1 MRHLPVLHK
10 KIISKTRSRLIVEQ
24 VGIAACSRQ
33 VNRGNHHFSAAV
45 NQAVEAVEGSLQ
57 KGKLT

>member
-1 MRHLPVLHK
+1 MPHK
-10 KIISKTRSRLIVEQ
+10 KITNQTRSRPIVEL
-24 VGIAACSRQ
+24 VGIAGCSPQ

-45 NQAVEAVEGSLQ
+45 NQAVEPVEGSPH